1 MAIRCAACD
10 HENTDAAKECQGCG
24 ASLTLPCGQCGQ
36 LLPADAR
43 FCLQCGAPAQ
53 RSARPAPA
61 VADGERRH
69 LTVLFC
75 DLVGS
80 TALAERLDPEDW
92 RDVVVRF
99 QQEAIGVIEQAGGY
113 VAQHLGDGLL
123 VYFGY
128 PRASEDDAELAIRCG
143 LTLVHA
149 TRALNPELM
158 SLYGVELDLRVG
170 LHTGPVVVGEVG
182 GTRRETL
189 ALGSAANVAAR
200 VQGEAEPGT
209 VMATTSTLR
218 RVEQLFE
225 VRDMGLRSLKGIEQ
239 PVRLYTVQQ
248 PSGTRD
254 RFEFAGQ
261 TLTPFVGRTEELDA
275 LRACFTE
282 AAAGRGQAV
291 TILGEAG
298 MGKSRLTHAF
308 RRSLEQSGIRWHEC
322 RAAAY
327 NRDSPL
333 QPWIQLQ
340 RELLGI
346 RGTEPDVDKI
356 GRLEVSLE
364 AAGMNLSEAVPLFAS
379 LHGMTLKPP
388 YSLPA
393 LSPLGL
399 RKRTLD
405 LLADWLL
412 QLARDR
418 KPVVLLVEDLH
429 WLDPSSVELIALLL
443 ERVND
448 SHLLI
453 LLTQRPDF
461 ESPWPTTS
469 TTLALERLAPSEL
482 ERLVVNAVSEGSLAE
497 EWVETIIDR
506 SDGVPLFAEEL
517 ARSVASSEVI
527 PDAPASEISIPET
540 LEDSLM
546 ARLEQMDDVKRI
558 AQLSSVVGRECPA
571 RLLDGLWQ
579 GDPRDLRE
587 GLRSAERAGVLVRM
601 DGEQGPIYLF
611 RHSLIRDA
619 AYNSMLRK
627 TRRRHH
633 QAVEQTLKERFPA
646 TTEEQPELLAHHLTE
661 ARDEDAAIEAWTD
674 AGVLALG
681 RAAYE
686 EAIRHLRQARTLLSK
701 RADEARELD
710 VVQLLA
716 GALLVERGW
725 AHDETREAWEAAAD
739 LCDAKEEPLRAGAI
753 ACGLGDVYSS
763 LDLEKSLHHYEAM
776 IEWGLRDDLPLLVI
790 AGHQGAAI
798 PLRYLGR
805 FGEARAHLDAGLAI
819 YDPEQHRFVDAGF
832 HEEKGI
838 SLLAWS
844 AWLHWDMGAVD
855 RAREDARRGLELA
868 EALGN
873 PFALAF
879 ITTWGAAV
887 EVFSRNWPR
896 AIELGRRAARVSA
909 DHGFVM
915 LEAMGHIADFV
926 GRAREEGLD
935 GAADL
940 CRLELGRMAATG
952 NTLGGAEIIAI
963 IGDLEL
969 AQGQPSQAL
978 ATAEL
983 GLGLSA
989 GLGQPWCNAWLLTL
1003 KGNALLA
1010 GAGEDP
1016 MTASM
1021 MGEDL
1026 FRSAVEI
1033 ARTQGAHSNELR
1045 AATSLASL
1053 LRDDGRGSEA
1063 TELLRAA
1070 LANFDPD
1077 LDSVELRQAR
1087 ELMESVT

>member
-1 MAIRCAACD
+1 V
-10 HENTDAAKECQGCG
+10 
-24 ASLTLPCGQCGQ
+24 
-36 LLPADAR
+36 
-43 FCLQCGAPAQ
+43 
-53 RSARPAPA
+53 

-99 QQEAIGVIEQAGGY
+99 QQEVIGVIEQAGGY

-128 PRASEDDAELAIRCG
+128 PRASEDDAERAIRCG

-158 SLYGVELDLRVG
+158 ALYGVELDLRVG

-189 ALGSAANVAAR
+189 ALGSTANVAAR
-200 VQGEAEPGT
+200 VQGEADPGS
-209 VMATTSTLR
+209 VMATASTLR

-225 VRDMGLRSLKGIEQ
+225 IRDMGLRSLKGIEQ
-239 PVRLYTVQQ
+239 PVRLHAVQQ

-261 TLTPFVGRTEELDA
+261 SLTPFVGRTEELRA
-275 LRACFTE
+275 LRACFDE
-282 AAAGRGQAV
+282 AAGGRGQAV

-308 RRSLEQSGIRWHEC
+308 RRSLEQPGVRWHEC

-340 RELLGI
+340 RELMGI
-346 RGTEPDVDKI
+346 GATDSDVDKI
-356 GRLEVSLE
+356 GRMEVALE
-364 AAGMNLSEAVPLFAS
+364 AAGMNLTEAIPLFAS
-379 LHGMTLKPP
+379 LHGLTLAPP
-388 YSLPA
+388 YSLPE

-399 RKRTLD
+399 RKRTLA

-418 KPVVLLVEDLH
+418 HPVVLLVEDLH

-443 ERVND
+443 DRVGD

-453 LLTQRPDF
+453 LLTHRPDF
-461 ESPWPTTS
+461 EPPWSASTT
-469 TTLALERLAPSEL
+469 TTLALDGLAPSEL
-482 ERLVVNAVSEGSLAE
+482 EQLVVSAVSEGSLAK

-517 ARSVASSEVI
+517 TLAVTSSEEI
-527 PDAPASEISIPET
+527 PEAAATGLAIPET

-546 ARLEQMDDVKRI
+546 ARLEQKDDVKRI

-579 GDPRDLRE
+579 GDSGDLRE

-601 DGEQGPIYLF
+601 DGEHGPIYFF

-633 QAVEQTLKERFPA
+633 RAVAQTLRERFPETA
-646 TTEEQPELLAHHLTE
+646 QEQPELLAHHLTE
-661 ARDEDAAIEAWTD
+661 AQDEDAAIEAWTD
-674 AGVLALG
+674 AGILALG

-686 EAIRHLRQARTLLSK
+686 EAIRHLRQARALLSK

-710 VVQLLA
+710 VVQMLA

-739 LCDAKEEPLRAGAI
+739 LCDDKEEPLRAGAI

-763 LDLEKSLHHYEAM
+763 LDLEKSLRHYEAM
-776 IEWGLRDDLPLLVI
+776 IESGLRDDLPLLVI

-805 FGEARAHLDAGLAI
+805 YAEARAHLDAGLAL
-819 YDPEQHRFVDAGF
+819 YDPEQHRFVEAGF

-844 AWLHWDMGAVD
+844 AWLHWDVGALD

-868 EALGN
+868 KAFGN
-873 PFALAF
+873 PFAVAMVG
-879 ITTWGAAV
+879 TWGAAV
-887 EVFSRNWPR
+887 EVFSHNWPR
-896 AIELGRRAARVSA
+896 AIELGRRRTRLAA

-915 LEAMGHIADFV
+915 LEAMAQIAEFV
-926 GRAREEGLD
+926 GLAREEGLD
-935 GAADL
+935 DAADL

-963 IGDLEL
+963 ISDLEL
-969 AQGQPSQAL
+969 AQGHPSQAL

-1003 KGNALLA
+1003 KANALLA
-1010 GAGEDP
+1010 GAGEDSDTSP
-1016 MTASM
+1016 TMADAEAM
-1021 MGEDL
+1021 AEEL
-1026 FRSAVEI
+1026 LRSAVET
-1033 ARTQGAHSNELR
+1033 ARAQGAHSYELR
-1045 AATSLASL
+1045 AATALGSL
-1053 LRDDGRGSEA
+1053 LGNDGRGPEA
-1063 TELLRAA
+1063 TPFLVAA
-1070 LANFDPD
+1070 ISNFDPD
-1077 LDSVELRQAR
+1077 LESVELGRAR
-1087 ELMESVT
+1087 ELMKSLS